1 MDTRARILEKASE
14 MFLSM
19 GIRSVT
25 MDAIASELG
34 ISKRTIYE
42 LFHDKDDLVVQAL
55 RQMIISHNNEMLGI
69 ITGSDNV
76 IEAIVLIMRME
87 SQKRMHF
94 TKVFAEDIKKYY
106 PVVYTSF
113 YSCKESLK
121 EFSASYRLLEKGIK
135 EGIFRKG
142 LRINLVDNFLHEVIN
157 LMHNS
162 ERIRMMNPQGAEVL
176 DNIFLPYFRGLCTR
190 KGLELMDKYFEN

>member
-55 RQMIISHNNEMLGI
+55 RQMIINHNNEMLGI

-87 SQKRMHF
+87 SQRRMHF
-94 TKVFAEDIKKYY
+94 TKVFSEDIKKYY

-142 LRINLVDNFLHEVIN
+142 LRIDLVDNFLHEVIN

-162 ERIRMMNPQGAEVL
+162 ERIRMMNPQGPEVL
-176 DNIFLPYFRGLCTR
+176 DNIFLPYFRGLCTQR
-190 KGLELMDKYFEN
+190 GLELMDKYFEN